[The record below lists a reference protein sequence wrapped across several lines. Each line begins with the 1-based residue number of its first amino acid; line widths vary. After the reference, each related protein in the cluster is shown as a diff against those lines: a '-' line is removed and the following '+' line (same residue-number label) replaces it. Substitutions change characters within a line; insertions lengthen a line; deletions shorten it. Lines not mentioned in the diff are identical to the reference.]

1 MAINEAS
8 MTQTIA
14 LGGLQTARDNANLHL
29 APLRGAERRRIELEG
44 EIIVIPVESILAINY
59 SDEIKKGETEYK
71 HVRLRTPPRPVKL
84 SCGKRCSRWCCA
96 TFCCHDYSNKQI
108 QTGPEE
114 IITTISNQEAE
125 RKILITIEYIR
136 YSNIDSP
143 SHIRV
148 LSVPDQVAFFKEHF
162 HKDTL
167 KFYLLNSNDFEQADF
182 DLKRMQASTLCR
194 LVTQLKAMV
203 GYYPDEPTLQM
214 IIDKGD
220 NMAIGDPPNE
230 TIGRLTGPGMITA
243 SLELTVPF
251 QVNENRF

>member
-1 MAINEAS
+1 MNEAS
-8 MTQTIA
+8 MTQRIA
-14 LGGLQTARDNANLHL
+14 LGGIQTERDNADHHL
-29 APLRGAERRRIELEG
+29 GSLRGAERRRIELE
-44 EIIVIPVESILAINY
+44 EKVVVIPIESILAINY
-59 SDEIKKGETEYK
+59 SNEIKKGETEYK
-71 HVRLRTPPRPVKL
+71 RVRLRTPPPQVQL
-84 SCGKRCSRWCCA
+84 SCCQEISKCCKTFWCCDNSKVQVH
-96 TFCCHDYSNKQI
+96 TE
-108 QTGPEE
+108 PEE

-125 RKILITIEYIR
+125 RKVLITIEYIR
-136 YSNIDSP
+136 YSNIDTP

-148 LSVPDQVAFFKEHF
+148 LSVPDQFAFFREHLC
-162 HKDTL
+162 KDTL
-167 KFYLLNSNDFEQADF
+167 NFYLLDSYDFEQADF